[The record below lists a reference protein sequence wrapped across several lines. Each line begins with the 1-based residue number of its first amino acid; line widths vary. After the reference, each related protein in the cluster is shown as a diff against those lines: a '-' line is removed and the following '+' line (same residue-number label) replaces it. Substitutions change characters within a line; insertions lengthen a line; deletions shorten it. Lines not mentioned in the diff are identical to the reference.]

1 MAGEAVDESKF
12 TGFSKYFNSW
22 TDFGRRNVAL
32 ATLSFM
38 GVGILYLVLKPKK
51 QKTIKSK

>member
-32 ATLSFM
+32 ATLSVV
-38 GVGILYLVLKPKK
+38 GVGILYLALKPKK
-51 QKTIKSK
+51 QKQTKAK